1 MISEPIIQ
9 LILATITAGVG
20 ICSVVIAIFTLRQN
34 NKMIEASTRPVVKV
48 YLTRIYIQTLQFY
61 LVLKNFG
68 SSSARITSFECDFD
82 LSQISYEEFGTPFS
96 RIVGT
101 ELAPGQKIYTAFA
114 PMKFITFMEHWRSQ
128 HEQPFLIVFKLS
140 YTSDSG
146 LEYDEEVSINLSYS
160 DDLTSGRPTIDS
172 IDKALKYSMHALE
185 QIAENNI

>member
-1 MISEPIIQ
+1 MWRVNLFLRRMVWTSQIDYAPLEKKPKFLKKPLLNNLISPYD
-9 LILATITAGVG
+9 
-20 ICSVVIAIFTLRQN
+20 
-34 NKMIEASTRPVVKV
+34 ST
-48 YLTRIYIQTLQFY
+48 IQTLQFY

-172 IDKALKYSMHALE
+172 IDKALTYSMHALE